1 MECDHPPERRVNDRA
16 TGDQICTECGRVL
29 EAFAFDTPVDSC
41 DAAYE
46 TSRAIA
52 CPALALNRDMK
63 DINALNAL
71 DDRVAHKVRRV
82 FDLVKMM
89 AHAMKFSD
97 RVIEMAGTLLTAAC
111 ARGYVVRDGAMHNAA
126 ASALYYACKLEDVDR
141 AEVEIAANCGV
152 TMKHLTISNKRFR
165 RALALTTLGARVCAP
180 ANPLR
185 LIPRFVD
192 ALCADPTPIVMRSHK
207 HRLRTRSEDIGGH
220 AIRSGA
226 LEGKSPECCCIAFI
240 FRAMLDLGY
249 DAAVLST
256 VCARCGLTPH
266 TITNALAI
274 LDTSKSRQTQT
285 V

>member
-1 MECDHPPERRVNDRA
+1 
-16 TGDQICTECGRVL
+16 
-29 EAFAFDTPVDSC
+29 
-41 DAAYE
+41 
-46 TSRAIA
+46 
-52 CPALALNRDMK
+52 
-63 DINALNAL
+63 
-71 DDRVAHKVRRV
+71 
-82 FDLVKMM
+82 
-89 AHAMKFSD
+89 MKFSD

-185 LIPRFVD
+185 LIPRFLD
-192 ALCADPTPIVMRSHK
+192 ALCADPTPVVARSHR

-274 LDTSKSRQTQT
+274 IDTAQSRHTQT

>member
-29 EAFAFDTPVDSC
+29 EAFAFDMPVDSC

-46 TSRAIA
+46 SSRTIA
-52 CPALALNRDMK
+52 CPLK
-63 DINALNAL
+63 DGNAL
-71 DDRVAHKVRRV
+71 DDRIAHKVRRV

-141 AEVEIAANCGV
+141 AEVEIAVNCGV

-185 LIPRFVD
+185 LIPRFVE
-192 ALCADPTPIVMRSHK
+192 ALCADPTPIVVRSHK

-274 LDTSKSRQTQT
+274 IDRTQSRHTQT